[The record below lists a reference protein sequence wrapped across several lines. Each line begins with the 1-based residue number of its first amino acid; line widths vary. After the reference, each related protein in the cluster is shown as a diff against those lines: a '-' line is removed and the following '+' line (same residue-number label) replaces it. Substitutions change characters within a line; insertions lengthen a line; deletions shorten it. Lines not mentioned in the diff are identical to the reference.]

1 MKAGNL
7 KRCVVFISLVFA
19 LVFSTMSAAPLAN
32 SGELIYGPGG
42 TTIVVEQGGTFLIRH
57 TLGWNEPEDGA
68 YAITIAW
75 DSYDNEPSQNFTFVG
90 ASAYFTTGDYVGE
103 SILAVATLGSVPL
116 PDYPGSTRYLLSV
129 KCPAE
134 NKDNRDGQF
143 NVDITLGAYG
153 VGGVPHIPGDHV
165 IPFQFAGVIII
176 EKNLQ
181 SWDRDPITTRVLGR
195 GVSVSISPSMK
206 NGLPTQTL
214 SYTVTVK
221 NIGDLD
227 DTYDLD
233 VSDNA
238 GWGPTLLENL
248 LEVPAGEN
256 RQTTLNVTVPADAL
270 GGTKDKVTV
279 AAASQENTDVS
290 DNASCIARS
299 SLAAVEVSISPSS
312 QSTQPGAK
320 LNFIVTVT
328 NTSDSV
334 DSYNLTAIDDAGWEA
349 TLDENLLTI
358 PAGESHSMMVSVIVP
373 SDADENESTGIT
385 VTVNSQADLDVSDED
400 TCTAI
405 AERVPSPGSP
415 IPIPVIGGAAIGVGA
430 VAVIVLLLKRGVL
443 HLPFLRSY
451 SRAHHLRLRRQ

>member
-1 MKAGNL
+1 MEAGNL

-42 TTIVVEQGGTFLIRH
+42 TTIEVAQGDAFLIRH
-57 TLGWNEPEDGA
+57 TLEFDELENGA
-68 YAITIAW
+68 YSITIAW
-75 DSYDNEPSQNFTFVG
+75 LNYDNDPSENLTFV
-90 ASAYFTTGDYVGE
+90 SATAYYTTGPYAGE
-103 SILAVATLGSVPL
+103 YQQADVTLSPSPAGE
-116 PDYPGSTRYLLSV
+116 DTRWTLLVMRPSD
-129 KCPAE
+129 

-165 IPFQFAGVIII
+165 IPFQFAGAIII

-181 SWDRDPITTRVLGR
+181 SWDRDPITTRVLSR
-195 GVSVSISPSMK
+195 GVSVSISPSVK

-221 NIGDLD
+221 NIGDFD
-227 DTYDLD
+227 DKYALT

-238 GWGPTLLENL
+238 GWGPTLSENL
-248 LEVPAGEN
+248 FVVPAGEN
-256 RQTTLNVTVPADAL
+256 RQTTLSVTVPADAL

-299 SLAAVEVSISPSS
+299 SLAAVEISISPSS

-320 LNFIVTVT
+320 LNYIVTVT
-328 NTSDSV
+328 NTGDSV
-334 DSYNLTAIDDAGWEA
+334 DSYNLTAIDDAGWGA

-373 SDADENESTGIT
+373 SDADENESTGIA
-385 VTVNSQADLDVSDED
+385 VTVNSQADLDVSDKD

-405 AERVPSPGSP
+405 AERVPSPGAP